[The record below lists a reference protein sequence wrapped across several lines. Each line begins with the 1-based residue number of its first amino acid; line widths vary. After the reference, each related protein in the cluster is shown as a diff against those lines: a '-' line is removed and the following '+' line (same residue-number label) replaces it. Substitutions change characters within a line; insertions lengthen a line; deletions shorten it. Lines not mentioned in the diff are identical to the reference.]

1 MDKITSMNVFVDVV
15 ELGGFTPAAA
25 KQGMSRAAASKHI
38 IQLEKHLGAKLL
50 NRTTRRVDI
59 TDPGRAYYDHCKQ
72 ILSQIDEAENLISG
86 AETHPEGVLR
96 VNVPITL
103 GGRHLNA
110 LICDFARSYPDVKI
124 DLGFSDR
131 AVNIEEE
138 GYDLVIRSGPEP
150 TGVGNWQKISALGFL
165 VCASPVYLTHA
176 GEPWTPAE
184 LKDHNCINS
193 NLSPEK
199 TVWTLKDR
207 NNKPETVEV
216 SGNFASDNCD
226 AVREAAINHLGIAM
240 LPMYMIDDD
249 LRRMRLKQVIPSWS
263 VPEQGIYAIYPR
275 RHILSSKVQTLVNML
290 AAKLGDSPDWN
301 RRLYGVVS

>member
-25 KQGMSRAAASKHI
+25 KQGMSRAATSKHI

-72 ILSQIDEAENLISG
+72 ILSQIEEAENLISG
-86 AETHPEGVLR
+86 AETRPEGVLR
-96 VNVPITL
+96 VSVPITL
-103 GGRHLNA
+103 GSRKLNA

-124 DLGFSDR
+124 DLGFNDR
-131 AVNIEEE
+131 IVSIEEE
-138 GYDLVIRSGPEP
+138 GFDLVIRSGPEP
-150 TGVGNWQKISALGFL
+150 TSVGNWKKISTMNFL

-176 GEPWTPAE
+176 GELRTPE
-184 LKDHNCINS
+184 DLSSHNCITA

-199 TVWTLKDR
+199 TTWTLTDR
-207 NNKPETVEV
+207 SNKANTIVV
-216 SGNFASDNCD
+216 SGNFASNNCE
-226 AVREAAINHLGIAM
+226 AIREAAINHLGIAM

-249 LRRMRLKQVIPSWS
+249 LRRMRLKQVIPSYS
-263 VPEQGIYAIYPR
+263 VPEQGIFAIYPR
-275 RHILSSKVQTLVNML
+275 RHILSSKVQMLVNMF
-290 AAKLGDSPDWN
+290 AAKLGDSPEWN